1 MQLTLTFLGL
11 LATLCHSIPNP
22 LPAPTI
28 PAIDD
33 FDLFG
38 WTPRPTEGP
47 SMELMKKRGLFARQ
61 ATLSSGQL
69 VGYFAPDTLCGYIS
83 GSIGQFCD
91 KFM

>member
-1 MQLTLTFLGL
+1 MQLILTLLGL
-11 LATLCHSIPNP
+11 LATLCHSIPNH

-91 KFM
+91 KFI